1 MALLLDGADDV
12 DGVDDAVGVDGD
24 DDVALAEAA
33 MFCHPWPRVVAAVA
47 PLLRRETGVSEW
59 SNV

>member
-1 MALLLDGADDV
+1 MALLALHDGV
-12 DGVDDAVGVDGD
+12 DGVDDAGGVDD
-24 DDVALAEAA
+24 ADDVAPVEAA
-33 MFCHPWPRVVAAVA
+33 MLCHPWPREVAAVA